1 MTGILP
7 TLQEDTWKVL
17 ALSQD
22 ASFLLTHVFRL
33 LLQEFQ
39 VNLHIFLL

>member
-17 ALSQD
+17 DLSQD
-22 ASFLLTHVFRL
+22 ASFLLTHVFHFP
-33 LLQEFQ
+33 LQEFQ
-39 VNLHIFLL
+39 VNFF